1 MTNILTAIIK
11 TIDYT
16 VPVFCIKAMAFV
28 TGFFL
33 IATIFANLYVVL
45 YQFIFSKK
53 YGYRL
58 KFICLF
64 GLVFTQKD
72 NKWIKILYK
81 PFPICATIPLIDSNN
96 IQQDYLEKEKQLTF
110 SERYSKLLLSIVL
123 FALTL
128 KPIIALFNGESL
140 SFIEWFLVGFSTGMI
155 FHSLSHIR
163 ISKYIYNK
171 LYKGILGYIHDKTEL
186 VRKDGSYKNLDLKPI
201 EELPYKSPS
210 EMEKIYYYLF
220 YCSYLLSLNKNEEIK
235 KVSLGIADI
244 LWKKDFNII
253 NCLCNYLAYY
263 WLVFYYSEIEPDK
276 EKADN
281 YFKTI
286 EPFLTNDE
294 ESNARRVLAYY
305 YYKLYNDTEKAKNLI
320 EEGLARIDKF
330 DFEADRNLE
339 RNLLL
344 KLKNEIELNTNNS
357 NPITPN

>member
-1 MTNILTAIIK
+1 MFDILT
-11 TIDYT
+11 TILKNIDFT
-16 VPVFCIKAMAFV
+16 VPILYIKAMAFI

-81 PFPICATIPLIDSNN
+81 PFPVCASIPLIDSNN
-96 IQQDYLEKEKQLTF
+96 IQQDYLKMEKQLAY
-110 SERYSKLLLSIVL
+110 SERYTKLFLSIIL
-123 FALTL
+123 FAFTINSLIAFFKGETL
-128 KPIIALFNGESL
+128 SITEAF
-140 SFIEWFLVGFSTGMI
+140 FIGFSTGML

-163 ISKYIYNK
+163 ISYYIYEK
-171 LYKGILGYIHDKTEL
+171 LYKGLLGYIHNKTEL
-186 VRKDGSYKNLDLKPI
+186 VRENETYENLDLKPL

-210 EMEKIYYYLF
+210 DMEKIYYYLF
-220 YCSYLLSLNKNEEIK
+220 YCSYLVSLNKYEEIK
-235 KVSLGIADI
+235 NVSLEIDDI

-305 YYKLYNDTEKAKNLI
+305 YYKLYNDTEKANNLI
-320 EEGLARIDKF
+320 EEGLSKIDKIAF
-330 DFEADRNLE
+330 GADRKIE
-339 RNLLL
+339 KNLLL
-344 KLKNEIELNTNNS
+344 KLKNEIETNKK
-357 NPITPN
+357 P